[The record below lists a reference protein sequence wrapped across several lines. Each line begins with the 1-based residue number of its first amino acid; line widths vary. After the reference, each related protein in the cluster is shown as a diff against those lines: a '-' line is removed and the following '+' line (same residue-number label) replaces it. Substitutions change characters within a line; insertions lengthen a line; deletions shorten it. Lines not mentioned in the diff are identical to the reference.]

1 MIMALW
7 MVRAGRQGIWEHV
20 FFENNIVGVSW
31 GILRD
36 LSRVKSKEE
45 LTELYRKTYPADSEG
60 KVTNVVGQLWRFVRM
75 IKEGDLVAVPLKSQS
90 AVAIGQ
96 IVGGYI
102 YRQLPEGAMH
112 VRPVKWLRTIPR
124 SEFPQDI
131 LYSLGAWMTVCRVER
146 NNAEARV
153 RKLLEGEKT
162 AIQPVET
169 ADQFVEEA
177 LEQPDI
183 EQMARDQIV
192 KYIEAR
198 FKGHGL
204 ARLVDAVLQAEGYD
218 TTVSPPGPDGG
229 IDILAAAPLGQ
240 NRPPIC
246 VQVKSTSSP
255 VDVKV
260 LRELQGV
267 MSNVGAKQ
275 GLLVS
280 WGGFTSKA
288 LQEARDVFFNIRLW
302 DQGKLIEEILKYYER
317 FDDELKAELPL
328 KRIWT
333 LVVEE
338 Q

>member
-1 MIMALW
+1 MTLW

-20 FFENNIVGVSW
+20 FFENNIVGVGW

-153 RKLLEGEKT
+153 KKLLEGEKT

-169 ADQFVEEA
+169 TDQFVEEA

-204 ARLVDAVLQAEGYD
+204 ARL
-218 TTVSPPGPDGG
+218 
-229 IDILAAAPLGQ
+229 
-240 NRPPIC
+240 
-246 VQVKSTSSP
+246 
-255 VDVKV
+255 
-260 LRELQGV
+260 
-267 MSNVGAKQ
+267 
-275 GLLVS
+275 
-280 WGGFTSKA
+280 
-288 LQEARDVFFNIRLW
+288 
-302 DQGKLIEEILKYYER
+302 
-317 FDDELKAELPL
+317 
-328 KRIWT
+328 
-333 LVVEE
+333 
-338 Q
+338 